1 MSAKLN
7 GNSISAALQKRGV
20 QRLAYF
26 HTDHFE
32 PWRSVPGRPPDLA
45 RAVDDVEQ
53 FALRCEA
60 IEFAR
65 RSSLFVKSN
74 VNFAVSDE
82 RDLHRAS
89 PEDRLGFVPRDA
101 ANRAIG
107 KAMLAPVVDLGME
120 LQVHIHHENFVW
132 NGTLKDP
139 ATRDYLATPLGKA
152 LGPARLELAVRLNL
166 ELLRED
172 TGIALDRW
180 FFIHGHWAL
189 NGSDP
194 GECTVVREIE
204 MLMRNGCL
212 GDFTQPAGRPHVDS
226 RIGEPYLVKPVARAK
241 GYDSEEAQPIA
252 AAGSKTDDR
261 FFLWATALP
270 HTSASIDIYSKSVE
284 RRTEQPTLLGMAQA
298 ENGVLIDGTL
308 YVKTHGHSMAPVY
321 WEQGGIPFP
330 HAHPAIQREL
340 GVMFEAADSAG
351 VALEFLSCSEV
362 YDEILAAKAPQP
374 KDFISTWNINLSDP
388 MADQGTTIV
397 HLDPSGATV
406 EAPPLPFRLPRLAT
420 PGPAAPA
427 IQQFDSAL
435 PMIASVENVV
445 KTDAVLSDGTE
456 KLSAAL
462 EKSARLVN
470 ALSSAMVCPLID
482 SGDAERHGIT
492 GFYVT
497 RARETAI
504 LQRSEQILA
513 KEILLRFGPTAEV
526 WEIGCGLGVL
536 TTLLAAN
543 GIHAVGL
550 DRNPG
555 RLKFAAD
562 IANSFGG
569 ETIEHYKEPRFIA
582 GVFPKIVD
590 GEKRLSDSVALVT
603 NLLGSSSLKSQTHFI
618 RGLRRFG
625 AVVIDLQRFF
635 TRRTSIE
642 EQQSL
647 IDMFRAEGFPDPEI
661 LFTLGD
667 EGRYALFGKARIG
680 VRMTRQNWRIHAD
693 RVQARF
699 KGFVQ

>member
-1 MSAKLN
+1 MNAKLQ
-7 GNSISAALQKRGV
+7 GNDISAALQKRGV
-20 QRLAYF
+20 KRLAYF

-32 PWRSVPGRPPDLA
+32 PWRSVPGRPADLA

-53 FALRCEA
+53 FARCCEKL
-60 IEFAR
+60 EFAR

-74 VNFAVSDE
+74 VNFAVDDE
-82 RDLHRAS
+82 RDLHRVS
-89 PEDRLGFVPRDA
+89 PEDRLGFVPRNA
-101 ANRAIG
+101 ANRALG

-152 LGPARLELAVRLNL
+152 LGPARLELAVRLAL
-166 ELLRED
+166 EMLRED
-172 TGIALDRW
+172 AGIALDRW

-204 MLMRNGCL
+204 LLMRNGCL

-252 AAGSKTDDR
+252 AAGANADDR
-261 FFLWATALP
+261 FFLWATMLP
-270 HTSASIDIYSKSVE
+270 HTSASIDIYSKSIAK
-284 RRTEQPTLLGMAQA
+284 RTEQPAQLGAAQA

-308 YVKTHGHSMAPVY
+308 YVKTHGHSMAPAY
-321 WEQGGIPFP
+321 WEEGGIPFP

-340 GVMFEAADSAG
+340 GLMFEAADSANVD
-351 VALEFLSCSEV
+351 VAFLSCSEV
-362 YDEILAAKAPQP
+362 YDEILAAEAPP
-374 KDFISTWNINLSDP
+374 PEDLVTFWKINRCDP
-388 MADQGTTIV
+388 MADQGVTIV
-397 HLDPSGATV
+397 HLDSSDTIV
-406 EAPPLPFRLPRLAT
+406 DAPPLPFRMPRLAA
-420 PGPAAPA
+420 PGPAIPSA
-427 IQQFDSAL
+427 QEVDDAL
-435 PMIASVENVV
+435 PSIASLENQID
-445 KTDAVLSDGTE
+445 TGAELSDGNQH
-456 KLSAAL
+456 LSDQL
-462 EKSARLVN
+462 EKSASLVN
-470 ALSSAMVCPLID
+470 RLSSSVACALID

-492 GFYVT
+492 GFYAT
-497 RARETAI
+497 RAREVAI
-504 LQRSEQILA
+504 LQRSEQTLA
-513 KEILLRFGPTAEV
+513 KEILQRFGTSADV

-536 TTLLAAN
+536 TTLLAGN
-543 GIHAVGL
+543 GVNAIGL

-555 RLKFAAD
+555 RLMVAAD
-562 IANSFGG
+562 IASSFGA
-569 ETIEHYKEPRFIA
+569 ENIEHHKMPRFIE
-582 GVFPKIVD
+582 GIFPKVVD
-590 GEKRLSDSVALVT
+590 GEKGLSSSVALVT
-603 NLLGSSSLKSQTHFI
+603 NLLGSASIKSQGHFI
-618 RGLRRFG
+618 RGLRCFG
-625 AVVIDLQRFF
+625 SVVIDLQRFF

-680 VRMTRQNWRIHAD
+680 VRMTRQNWQIRAD
-693 RVQARF
+693 RMHARF
-699 KGFVQ
+699 KSLFQ